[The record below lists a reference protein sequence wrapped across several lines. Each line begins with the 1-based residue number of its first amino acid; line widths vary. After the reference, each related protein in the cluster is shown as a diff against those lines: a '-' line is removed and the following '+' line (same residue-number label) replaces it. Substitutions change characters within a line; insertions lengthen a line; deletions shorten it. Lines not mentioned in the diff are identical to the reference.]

1 MYKSDSKKPI
11 FKSYCKN
18 VTQHH
23 DFLFKLFSRYNS
35 EERGS
40 RNENDRL
47 LRHVLLHEE
56 ARDDHGVSRRQH
68 VLLLRQ
74 HVQREGGRSLKPL
87 LVVIDIILLRNPI
100 FSQKLSCSK
109 VKRSQKKLIPSW
121 EVVGSFEIL
130 TDNFFSCNTSQCGS
144 STIMINNSLAFL
156 K

>member
-1 MYKSDSKKPI
+1 MYKSEQEAHI
-11 FKSYCKN
+11 RSYCKN

-23 DFLFKLFSRYNS
+23 YFLFKLFSRYNS

-40 RNENDRL
+40 RKKNDRL

-68 VLLLRQ
+68 VLLLRP

-100 FSQKLSCSK
+100 FSPKSYLSSRLK
-109 VKRSQKKLIPSW
+109 HSQKESKTLMETLW
-121 EVVGSFEIL
+121 
-130 TDNFFSCNTSQCGS
+130 
-144 STIMINNSLAFL
+144 
-156 K
+156 